1 MKSLITAVLFLLSA
15 MASLAQGVPAG
26 QDPALQA
33 SAEPQDFSLAM
44 DLFQARKYAEART
57 KFAEVRENSKE
68 SGAQPDSPFSLA
80 GFYEI
85 ECFRKLGDLEEL
97 AHALEKFPK
106 SSVTREWQLR
116 QLELDGIWDAVRL
129 KDWVRVET
137 LVKEQ
142 PTLRLAASQRAQIAY
157 CQGLAQESLNRPEEA
172 LFAYNTAMTAD
183 GGASEEIVRLA
194 TLHILG
200 IHLADPEVRDAI
212 KLWGTPAEDKA
223 SKGFL
228 HLKEAAA
235 VANLFRL
242 SMGGTVPLPAG
253 FDELSK
259 YGSGS

>member
-1 MKSLITAVLFLLSA
+1 MKSLIHAVLFPLSA
-15 MASLAQGVPAG
+15 MALLAQ
-26 QDPALQA
+26 D
-33 SAEPQDFSLAM
+33 AEPQDFPLAM

-57 KFAEVRENSKE
+57 KFTEVKEDSKE
-68 SGAQPDSPFSLA
+68 SGTQPDSPFALA
-80 GFYEI
+80 GFYEM
-85 ECFRKLGDLEEL
+85 ECFRKLGDLDGL
-97 AHALEKFPK
+97 ARALEKFPK

-116 QLELDGIWDAVRL
+116 QLELDGIWDTVRL
-129 KDWVRVET
+129 KDWGRVES

-142 PTLRLAASQRAQIAY
+142 PTLRLAAGQRAQIAY

-194 TLHILG
+194 ALHILS

-235 VANLFRL
+235 VATLFRL
-242 SMGGTVPLPAG
+242 SLGNAVSLPAE
-253 FDELSK
+253 FAELSK
-259 YGSGS
+259 YGPGR